1 MKIYNVEQGTPEWL
15 ELRKGKMTASHACEI
30 GNCGKGLDTYI
41 LTLMSEYY
49 SSGEREYY
57 TNSDMERGN
66 ELEELAR
73 SMYEMENDVEIEQ
86 VGFVEYT
93 EFAGCSPDGLIGDK
107 GLIEIKC
114 PNDKNYFKFLLKG
127 ESAIDSKYLWQ
138 MQMQLLVTGRQ
149 YVDFIAYNPNFK
161 TPMFLHRIGID
172 DNKHYKLLSGIDLG
186 TEKIKEIKQQ
196 LNE

>member
-66 ELEELAR
+66 EF
-73 SMYEMENDVEIEQ
+73 
-86 VGFVEYT
+86 G
-93 EFAGCSPDGLIGDK
+93 GGD
-107 GLIEIKC
+107 I
-114 PNDKNYFKFLLKG
+114 
-127 ESAIDSKYLWQ
+127 
-138 MQMQLLVTGRQ
+138 
-149 YVDFIAYNPNFK
+149 
-161 TPMFLHRIGID
+161 
-172 DNKHYKLLSGIDLG
+172 
-186 TEKIKEIKQQ
+186 
-196 LNE
+196 